1 MDDTL
6 SNVAENMLSLGRA
19 TLAHAIDMLVF
30 CNSAARYNKSEQRDS
45 IAVLTA
51 AHAAEILVKSKIAQ
65 EHPLLIF
72 KEIPKR
78 AKASKDSLT
87 LSQLME
93 DGRTLMFSELP
104 DRLWAVSGYDF
115 PNQETYQSFG
125 KLRNTIQHFGRPDRD
140 LTDET
145 IKFIFTVIQP
155 FLWEHWKLLAIE
167 HFDDPDGHEYVV
179 EFVSHY
185 PVSIQLRESWC
196 RYAEKFSSEKLDR
209 LIFVSDESC
218 SILSQFYRW

>member
-1 MDDTL
+1 MDATL
-6 SNVAENMLSLGRA
+6 SNVAENMLFLGRA
-19 TLAHAIDMLVF
+19 TLAHAIDMLTF
-30 CNSAARYNKSEQRDS
+30 HNSAARYNRVEQRDS

-51 AHAAEILVKSKIAQ
+51 AHAAEILVKSRIAQ

-78 AKASKDSLT
+78 SRASENSLT

-104 DRLWAVSGYDF
+104 DRLWAVSGYDL
-115 PNQETYQSFG
+115 PSQETYQSFG
-125 KLRNTIQHFGRPDRD
+125 KLRNTIQHFGRPDRN

-155 FLWEHWKLLAIE
+155 FLWEHWNLLAIE
-167 HFDDPDGHEYVV
+167 HFDDPDGHEYVL
-179 EFVSHY
+179 EFVSKF
-185 PVSIQLRESWC
+185 PVNVQLRESWR
-196 RYAEKFSSEKLDR
+196 RYAERLNSEELDR
-209 LIFVSDESC
+209 LIFISDESC
-218 SILSQFYRW
+218 STLRQFHSW

>member
-1 MDDTL
+1 MDAAL

-19 TLAHAIDMLVF
+19 TLAHAIDMLAF
-30 CNSAARYNKSEQRDS
+30 CDSAARYNRVEQRDS

-51 AHAAEILVKSKIAQ
+51 AHAAEILVKSRIAQ

-78 AKASKDSLT
+78 SRGSEDSLT

-104 DRLWAVSGYDF
+104 DRLWAVRGYNLL
-115 PNQETYQSFG
+115 NQETYQSFG

-155 FLWEHWKLLAIE
+155 FLWEHWNLLAIE
-167 HFDDPDGHEYVV
+167 HFDDPDGHEYVIK
-179 EFVSHY
+179 FVSQF
-185 PVSIQLRESWC
+185 PVSVQLRESWR
-196 RYAEKFSSEKLDR
+196 RYAEGLSSEEINR

-218 SILSQFYRW
+218 SKLSQFHSW